1 MAAGVMFYIFISGR
15 NDELYH
21 LVVGIYLSTSILVAL
36 HLV

>member
-1 MAAGVMFYIFISGR
+1 MFHIFISGR

-21 LVVGIYLSTSILVAL
+21 LVVAIYFPMSILVVI